1 MATIYLIRHG
11 QASFGRDNYD
21 QLSARGWEQG
31 EVLGRW
37 LRGRVQPAAIFGGGL
52 RRHRETAEAIA
63 RGYGTRLPDI
73 QVLDGLSEFDHQE
86 LVARLH
92 PEWADKQRMALDL
105 AATPTPAKTFHEAF
119 EKALIRWSCGD
130 YNHEYTE
137 TWADFRRRVTDAF
150 EQVVA
155 QADGNDVLVATSGG
169 PIAMIIQGLLGLSD
183 QKTLHINGVIA
194 NASVSR
200 ILYSGPRRS
209 LAVFNNYSHLEAE
222 NPALV
227 TFR

>member
-73 QVLDGLSEFDHQE
+73 QVLDGLNEFDHQE
-86 LVARLH
+86 LVARDRKSTRLNSSH
-92 PEWADKQRMALDL
+92 
-105 AATPTPAKTFHEAF
+105 
-119 EKALIRWSCGD
+119 
-130 YNHEYTE
+130 
-137 TWADFRRRVTDAF
+137 V
-150 EQVVA
+150 
-155 QADGNDVLVATSGG
+155 
-169 PIAMIIQGLLGLSD
+169 
-183 QKTLHINGVIA
+183 
-194 NASVSR
+194 R
-200 ILYSGPRRS
+200 ISY
-209 LAVFNNYSHLEAE
+209 
-222 NPALV
+222 
-227 TFR
+227 